1 MTRRSLGKPAP
12 ARRGPTP
19 RGISSQPASSP
30 GGEGASSASGADHE
44 AEEEE
49 NLSSP
54 VPPERLAYARERVRA
69 IPDFPKPG
77 ILFRDITP
85 LLADPKA
92 FHMVIDTLVERFIGH
107 SVDAIVAI
115 DSRGFIFGAPLASR
129 LNTAFVP
136 ARKPGKLPADTLSV
150 EYGLEY
156 GRASLEMHKDSLA
169 SGSNVIIIDDLL
181 ATGGTAAAAG
191 ELVLA
196 LGARVLA
203 YAFIIELDALA
214 GRAKLEPVPVVSL
227 IHY

>member
-1 MTRRSLGKPAP
+1 MTRRSNAKPAP

-19 RGISSQPASSP
+19 RGISTPPGGAPGAAASS
-30 GGEGASSASGADHE
+30 GAGLGTDAGESLGAP
-44 AEEEE
+44 
-49 NLSSP
+49 L
-54 VPPERLAYARERVRA
+54 PPERLGYARDRVRA

-92 FHMVIDTLVERFIGH
+92 FHMVIDAFVERFIGH
-107 SVDAIVAI
+107 SVDAVVAI

-136 ARKPGKLPADTLSV
+136 ARKPGKLPAETLSV

-156 GRASLEMHKDSLA
+156 GRASLEMHKDALA
-169 SGSNVIIIDDLL
+169 EGSKVIVIDDLL
-181 ATGGTAAAAG
+181 ATGGTSAAAG

-203 YAFIIELDALA
+203 YAFVVELEALQ
-214 GRAKLEPVPVVSL
+214 GRTKLDPVPVVSL
-227 IHY
+227 IRY

>member
-1 MTRRSLGKPAP
+1 MTRRSNAKPAP

-19 RGISSQPASSP
+19 RGISTQPPS
-30 GGEGASSASGADHE
+30 GGAGASTSVVESLGAP
-44 AEEEE
+44 
-49 NLSSP
+49 L
-54 VPPERLAYARERVRA
+54 PPERLAYARDRVRA
-69 IPDFPKPG
+69 VPDFPRPG

-92 FHMVIDTLVERFIGH
+92 FHMVIDAFVERFIGQ
-107 SVDAIVAI
+107 SVDAVVAI

-136 ARKPGKLPADTLSV
+136 ARKPGKLPAETLSV

-156 GRASLEMHKDSLA
+156 GMASLELHKDALS
-169 SGSNVIIIDDLL
+169 SGSNVIVIDDLL
-181 ATGGTAAAAG
+181 ATGGTSAAAG

-203 YAFIIELDALA
+203 YAFVIELEALQ
-214 GRAKLEPVPVVSL
+214 GRSKLEPVPVVSL
-227 IHY
+227 IRY

>member
-1 MTRRSLGKPAP
+1 MTRRSNAKPAP

-19 RGISSQPASSP
+19 RGISTPPGAGAP
-30 GGEGASSASGADHE
+30 GGGAGLSTDAGESLGAP
-44 AEEEE
+44 
-49 NLSSP
+49 L
-54 VPPERLAYARERVRA
+54 PPERLAYARDRVRA

-92 FHMVIDTLVERFIGH
+92 FHMVIDAFVERFIGQ
-107 SVDAIVAI
+107 SVDAVVAI

-136 ARKPGKLPADTLSV
+136 ARKPGKLPAETLSV

-156 GRASLEMHKDSLA
+156 GRASLEVHKDALA
-169 SGSNVIIIDDLL
+169 SGSNVVVIDDLL
-181 ATGGTAAAAG
+181 ATGGTSAAAG

-203 YAFIIELDALA
+203 YAFVIELEALQ
-214 GRAKLEPVPVVSL
+214 GRSKLEPVPVVSL
-227 IHY
+227 IRY

>member
-1 MTRRSLGKPAP
+1 MTRRSLAKPAP

-19 RGISSQPASSP
+19 RGISTQPPASASL
-30 GGEGASSASGADHE
+30 GAEAQEGLGA
-44 AEEEE
+44 
-49 NLSSP
+49 P
-54 VPPERLAYARERVRA
+54 VSPERLAYARERVRA

-85 LLADPKA
+85 LLADPKS
-92 FHMVIDTLVERFIGH
+92 FHMVIDAFVERFIGQ

-156 GRASLEMHKDSLA
+156 GRASLEVHKDALSA
-169 SGSNVIIIDDLL
+169 GANVVVIDDLL

-203 YAFIIELDALA
+203 YAFVIELDALE
-214 GRAKLEPVPVVSL
+214 GRGKLEPVPVVSL
-227 IHY
+227 LHF